1 MKKHT
6 FETQGTCSQAIEFDL
21 DEAQRVHD
29 VQFIGGCPG
38 NTIGIAKM
46 VEGMK
51 AADIISKLKGTP
63 CGLKRTSCPDQLAK
77 ALEQALAN

>member
-1 MKKHT
+1 MRHIT
-6 FETQGTCSQAIEFDL
+6 FNTQGTCSQTIEFDV
-21 DEAQRVHD
+21 DEAQRIHD

-51 AADIISKLKGTP
+51 ATDIISKLKGIP
-63 CGLKRTSCPDQLAK
+63 CGTKRTSCPDQLAT